1 MKYISD
7 DYYYYG
13 DTSSETKTLKIKTT
27 YIKDNSYFTV
37 ANNVSEMNKFEVS
50 GKEIVLPKIENSL
63 KIKDGSLEGTIK
75 NNLDYDIKK
84 LIIVSGQSVWD
95 LGEVSTGEQISISEA
110 EIKNSYGIQ
119 GYADSIQNEY
129 YNAQWDDSVDK
140 RDPKFKNVER
150 YSSLLYLLSNGNYIG
165 AKTKIIAITDLPVD
179 YSLKIENK
187 SISNY
192 DLTAVVQD
200 ADIDFKDEDGNLNFP
215 EGYFEY
221 NIASIADTA
230 NFDYYEGYIY
240 GYGDVILEYDIDTN
254 VDVKEITI
262 NSGTDRWGYQY
273 GVDGE
278 YYIYNYNTNEY
289 EKFSLS
295 SGSYKISN
303 DGSYTLNNKIQIKI
317 VASNDGNNA
326 APKLMIKGVEK

>member
-165 AKTKIIAITDLPVD
+165 AKT
-179 YSLKIENK
+179 
-187 SISNY
+187 
-192 DLTAVVQD
+192 
-200 ADIDFKDEDGNLNFP
+200 
-215 EGYFEY
+215 
-221 NIASIADTA
+221 
-230 NFDYYEGYIY
+230 
-240 GYGDVILEYDIDTN
+240 
-254 VDVKEITI
+254 
-262 NSGTDRWGYQY
+262 
-273 GVDGE
+273 
-278 YYIYNYNTNEY
+278 
-289 EKFSLS
+289 
-295 SGSYKISN
+295 
-303 DGSYTLNNKIQIKI
+303 
-317 VASNDGNNA
+317 
-326 APKLMIKGVEK
+326 